1 MEASNRN
8 LKIAP
13 EQTYW
18 APTNLTT
25 TPEGEEK
32 LTQKMQI
39 SIEKLKKSGF
49 FAAFLNQIRNSEA
62 SFHFHR
68 VTESEHKLKMVI
80 YGIGSIES
88 SKSSELQLSLAIL
101 MKKEVDWI
109 GDVEVFDPIIS
120 LTELKVIE
128 ELGCCVL
135 SVNEWCQR
143 EAVNPIL
150 FFMPR
155 CRVTLFEN
163 LLKTNW
169 RHGMLNR
176 IIILG
181 NSFKH
186 QKNYRLKHLCA
197 IQPITKEFEISNL
210 SEAYIRAFGGLS
222 WHFFSVGCEANLN
235 LTCLIL
241 F

>member
-8 LKIAP
+8 LKTAL
-13 EQTYW
+13 EQTHW

-25 TPEGEEK
+25 TPEGEDK
-32 LTQKMQI
+32 LMQKMQI
-39 SIEKLKKSGF
+39 SIAKLKKSGF

-197 IQPITKEFEISNL
+197 IQPFTKEFEISNL
-210 SEAYIRAFGGLS
+210 SEAYIRAAFGGLS
-222 WHFFSVGCEANLN
+222 WHFFSVGCEANLK
-235 LTCLIL
+235 LTC
-241 F
+241 

>member
-32 LTQKMQI
+32 LMQKMQI

-88 SKSSELQLSLAIL
+88 SKSSEVQLSLAIL

-222 WHFFSVGCEANLN
+222 WHFFSVGCEANLK
-235 LTCLIL
+235 LTC
-241 F
+241 